1 MPEVVRTN
9 VDKHKGHA
17 SPTPNPFHQEA
28 YTVGSPDVFT
38 NFEKTVRI
46 GDTTKCGDPAT
57 GGSLSVWINNIP
69 VHRKDDATGGHGSWV
84 ANAAASGS
92 SDVWANEGYVP
103 PIILSPAQ
111 AAAINTV
118 IQEAVSNPPDV
129 GATGGGQ
136 ANGTIA
142 ENQVPV
148 RYEGAPAAGVDDLGT
163 NEQALVDA
171 SAANSTAAA
180 DGIPGFLSQVLAE
193 ANNNQ
198 WDELGFTPPRGD
210 ARPAVVG
217 KNPNILNI
225 WVELGFPA
233 TAYWQD
239 DQTPWCAGFCN
250 WVLKRTGYQ
259 YMQSAR
265 AYDFRDKT
273 SVYGGVPVPLSDGQ
287 PGDIVVWD
295 YSHVNFIYTVTS
307 PGVYRFVGGN
317 QSDRATGNNNPSGG
331 TITNNGGRA
340 SRISGIFRPVR
351 S

>member
-1 MPEVVRTN
+1 MPEVVRAN
-9 VDKHKGHA
+9 VDVHEGHE
-17 SPTPNPFHQEA
+17 SPSPGPYHQTS
-28 YTVGSPDVFT
+28 YTGGSPDVFT
-38 NFEKTVRI
+38 NDEATIRI
-46 GDTTKCGDPAT
+46 GDATICGDEAAA
-57 GGSLSVWINNIP
+57 GSDTVFINEIA
-69 VHRKDDATGGHGSWV
+69 VHRRFDATSGHGSWV
-84 ANAAASGS
+84 ENAAKTGS
-92 SDVWANEGYVP
+92 TTVWANEGYVP
-103 PIILSPAQ
+103 PIILTPEQ
-111 AAAINTV
+111 AAAVDTQ
-118 IQEAVSNPPDV
+118 IQEAISNPPDV
-129 GATGGGQ
+129 GDTAG
-136 ANGTIA
+136 
-142 ENQVPV
+142 QVPQV
-148 RYEGAPAAGVDDLGT
+148 YEGAPAAGVDDLGT
-163 NEQALVDA
+163 NAPLVDA

-198 WDELGFTPPRGD
+198 WDELGFTPRKGD
-210 ARPAVVG
+210 TRPAIVG
-217 KNPNILNI
+217 KNPNILNL

-250 WVLKRTGYQ
+250 WVLKRTGYK

-331 TITNNGGRA
+331 TVTNNGGRA

>member
-193 ANNNQ
+193 ANNDQ
-198 WDELGFTPPRGD
+198 WDEYGT
-210 ARPAVVG
+210 
-217 KNPNILNI
+217 NPNILNI
-225 WVELGFPA
+225 WSELGFPD
-233 TAYWQD
+233 TAYWKTD
-239 DQTPWCAGFCN
+239 STPWCAGFCN
-250 WVLKRTGYQ
+250 WVLKRTGYK

-273 SVYGGVPVPLSDGQ
+273 SLYGGVPIPLSDGQ
-287 PGDIVVWD
+287 PGDIVVWN
-295 YSHVNFIYTVTS
+295 YSHVNFIYTVPS
-307 PGVYRFVGGN
+307 PGVYSFVGGN
-317 QSDRATGNNNPSGG
+317 QSDKASATNNNPSGG
-331 TITNNGGRA
+331 TITNSWKGGWTQSRG
-340 SRISGIFRPVR
+340 RISGIFRPVVK
-351 S
+351 

>member
-193 ANNNQ
+193 ANNDQ
-198 WDELGFTPPRGD
+198 WDEYGT
-210 ARPAVVG
+210 
-217 KNPNILNI
+217 NPNILNI
-225 WVELGFPA
+225 WSELGFPD
-233 TAYWQD
+233 TAYWKTD
-239 DQTPWCAGFCN
+239 STPWCAGFCN
-250 WVLKRTGYQ
+250 WVLKRTGYK

-273 SVYGGVPVPLSDGQ
+273 SLYGGVPIPLSDGQ
-287 PGDIVVWD
+287 PGDIVVWN
-295 YSHVNFIYTVTS
+295 YSHVNFIYTVPS
-307 PGVYRFVGGN
+307 PGVYSFVGGN
-317 QSDRATGNNNPSGG
+317 QSDKASATNNNPSGG
-331 TITNNGGRA
+331 TITNSWKGGWTQSRG
-340 SRISGIFRPVR
+340 RISGIFRPVVN
-351 S
+351 

>member
-193 ANNNQ
+193 ANNDQ
-198 WDELGFTPPRGD
+198 WDEYGT
-210 ARPAVVG
+210 
-217 KNPNILNI
+217 NPNILNI
-225 WVELGFPA
+225 WSELGFPD
-233 TAYWQD
+233 TAYWKT
-239 DQTPWCAGFCN
+239 DQTPWCAGFVN
-250 WVLKRTGYQ
+250 WVLKRTGYK

-273 SVYGGVPVPLSDGQ
+273 SLYGGVPIPLSDGQ
-287 PGDIVVWD
+287 PGDIVVWN
-295 YSHVNFIYTVTS
+295 YSHVNFIYTVPS
-307 PGVYRFVGGN
+307 PGVYSFVGGN
-317 QSDRATGNNNPSGG
+317 QSDKASATNNNPSGG
-331 TITNNGGRA
+331 TITNSWKGGWTQSRG
-340 SRISGIFRPVR
+340 RISGIFRPVVK
-351 S
+351 

>member
-69 VHRKDDATGGHGSWV
+69 VHRKDDATGGHESWV

-92 SDVWANEGYVP
+92 PDVWANEGYVP

-118 IQEAVSNPPDV
+118 IQEAISNPPDV

-193 ANNNQ
+193 ANNDQ
-198 WDELGFTPPRGD
+198 WDEYGT
-210 ARPAVVG
+210 
-217 KNPNILNI
+217 NPNILNI
-225 WVELGFPA
+225 WSELGFPD
-233 TAYWQD
+233 TAYWKTD
-239 DQTPWCAGFCN
+239 STPWCAGFCN
-250 WVLKRTGYQ
+250 WVLKRTGYK

-273 SVYGGVPVPLSDGQ
+273 SLYGGVPIPLSDGQ

-295 YSHVNFIYTVTS
+295 YSHVNFIYTVLS
-307 PGVYRFVGGN
+307 PGVYSFVGGN
-317 QSDRATGNNNPSGG
+317 QSDKASATNNNPSGG
-331 TITNNGGRA
+331 TITNSWKGGWTQSRG
-340 SRISGIFRPVR
+340 RISGIFRPVVK
-351 S
+351 